1 MIFRIKPI
9 LCFGLL
15 LLGSTCWLPAQEV
28 VSGIFGFQKITLSA
42 NSDSIIAVP
51 FNRLSADS
59 GLVSSVS
66 GSVVQVQGTPNW
78 TASQFVYSAG
88 VQSNTYYARFDSGAW
103 EGRYFT
109 ITNNGTN
116 SLTLNLAGE
125 VLAGVL
131 AGDAVS
137 IIPYWTLGA
146 VFPNG
151 GNPTNWNG
159 VHVTTSTF
167 SHKTDLLI
175 PDFTGN
181 GKNLA
186 PTLFYYLYTNAT
198 SGANWRLSGQTT
210 NNNDDILRPNTYF
223 IVRNSYSNATF
234 VAMGDVQTTKTVVGI
249 RGSLTVVQDN
259 FVGLPR
265 PIEVSLD
272 NSGLLTNYS
281 FTVSSSSFNQKD
293 QLLIFNYTNVAKNQ
307 APVDFYYYLTN
318 AGWRKSGAGTTNYGP
333 SNVFVSGGG
342 FIIRRAT
349 NSITGPF
356 WTNSPTY

>member
-15 LLGSTCWLPAQEV
+15 LFGSTCWLPAQEV

-42 NSDSIIAVP
+42 NADSIIAVP

-66 GSVVQVQGTPNW
+66 GSVIQIQGTPNW
-78 TASQFVYSAG
+78 TANQFVYSSG

-125 VLAGVL
+125 VLTGVL

-137 IIPYWTLGA
+137 IIPYWTLA
-146 VFPNG
+146 TMFPNT
-151 GNPTNWNG
+151 GNSSNWNG
-159 VHVTTSTF
+159 INVSANAGQR
-167 SHKTDLLI
+167 KTEVLI
-175 PDFTGN
+175 PNLNGI

-186 PTLFYYLYTNAT
+186 PSLTYYLLTNA
-198 SGANWRLSGQTT
+198 SWRLYPNST
-210 NNNDDILRPNTYF
+210 NNNDDILRPNTYM
-223 IVRNSYSNATF
+223 IVRNNSSNATY
-234 VAMGDVQTTKTVVGI
+234 VAMGDVQMTKTVTGL

-281 FTVSSSSFNQKD
+281 FAQSVSAGVRRD
-293 QLLIFNYTNVAKNQ
+293 ELLVFNYTNIAKNK
-307 APVDFYYYLTN
+307 APADTYYYLTN
-318 AGWRKSGAGTTNYGP
+318 AGWRKFPSSANYGP
-333 SNVFVSGGG
+333 SNVLLPGCG
-342 FIIRRAT
+342 FIVRRAT
-349 NSITGPF
+349 NSITAPF
-356 WTNSPTY
+356 WTNSATY